1 MGTRRYIISDASKML
16 KVESHV
22 LRYWEEELEIKI
34 PRNEMGHRYYTE
46 ENIELL
52 RKIRD
57 LKEQGYGLRTIKMM
71 INGEIDINRSNPNTV
86 NIRNLFD
93 KPKSEK
99 NTFYKEDEEGCNNGV
114 NNKEIMDTKTKDNSG
129 DIEKYRG
136 LENKT
141 SLTESVSS
149 ESKMQQFQE
158 IMGNIVSRAL
168 EENTESIVTRAI
180 NKSTQNMSKEV
191 SDCVSEK
198 VLKGVDYII
207 RMQDEREEETSCA
220 LVIPNV
226 IRSETTITYLGIV
239 DLSSFAGTTIG
250 TLLSQGNAAVTTA
263 PHTLLW
269 PSLFLSL
276 LMISFNLFGN
286 GLRDAFNPT
295 TRGEDD

>member
-1 MGTRRYIISDASKML
+1 MEIIVNIIFLEGKMGTRRYIISDASKML

-99 NTFYKEDEEGCNNGV
+99 NTFYKEGCNNGV

-207 RMQDEREEETSCA
+207 RMQDEREEERYRK
-220 LVIPNV
+220 IDEV
-226 IRSETTITYLGIV
+226 IRKKQRKSRKERKMESRINKDEKVMNKKAERARKKAEKVRVKSEKNREKSKKLAFST
-239 DLSSFAGTTIG
+239 LSK
-250 TLLSQGNAAVTTA
+250 
-263 PHTLLW
+263 
-269 PSLFLSL
+269 
-276 LMISFNLFGN
+276 
-286 GLRDAFNPT
+286 
-295 TRGEDD
+295 

>member
-52 RKIRD
+52 QKIRD

-71 INGEIDINRSNPNTV
+71 INGEIDINRSNSNSV

-93 KPKSEK
+93 KPKSKK
-99 NTFYKEDEEGCNNGV
+99 NTFYKEDEEGCNNGLS
-114 NNKEIMDTKTKDNSG
+114 NKQIMETETKENSG
-129 DIEKYRG
+129 NIENRG
-136 LENKT
+136 VENKT
-141 SLTESVSS
+141 SLAECVSS

-168 EENTESIVTRAI
+168 EENTESIVTKAI

-207 RMQDEREEETSCA
+207 RMQDEREEERYRK
-220 LVIPNV
+220 IDEV
-226 IRSETTITYLGIV
+226 IRKKQRKSRKERKMESRINKDEKVMNKKAERARKKAEKERLKSEKNREKSKKLAFST
-239 DLSSFAGTTIG
+239 LSK
-250 TLLSQGNAAVTTA
+250 
-263 PHTLLW
+263 
-269 PSLFLSL
+269 
-276 LMISFNLFGN
+276 
-286 GLRDAFNPT
+286 
-295 TRGEDD
+295 

>member
-1 MGTRRYIISDASKML
+1 MEIIVNIIFLEGKMGTRRYIISDASKML

-207 RMQDEREEETSCA
+207 RMQDEREEERYRK
-220 LVIPNV
+220 IDEV
-226 IRSETTITYLGIV
+226 IRKKQRKSRKERKMESRFNKDEKVMNKKAERARKKAEKVRVKSEKNREKSKKLAFST
-239 DLSSFAGTTIG
+239 LSK
-250 TLLSQGNAAVTTA
+250 
-263 PHTLLW
+263 
-269 PSLFLSL
+269 
-276 LMISFNLFGN
+276 
-286 GLRDAFNPT
+286 
-295 TRGEDD
+295 

>member
-114 NNKEIMDTKTKDNSG
+114 NNKES
-129 DIEKYRG
+129 
-136 LENKT
+136 
-141 SLTESVSS
+141 
-149 ESKMQQFQE
+149 
-158 IMGNIVSRAL
+158 
-168 EENTESIVTRAI
+168 
-180 NKSTQNMSKEV
+180 
-191 SDCVSEK
+191 
-198 VLKGVDYII
+198 
-207 RMQDEREEETSCA
+207 
-220 LVIPNV
+220 
-226 IRSETTITYLGIV
+226 
-239 DLSSFAGTTIG
+239 IG
-250 TLLSQGNAAVTTA
+250 TAILGSEESRYY
-263 PHTLLW
+263 H
-269 PSLFLSL
+269 
-276 LMISFNLFGN
+276 
-286 GLRDAFNPT
+286 
-295 TRGEDD
+295 E

>member
-99 NTFYKEDEEGCNNGV
+99 NTFYKEDEEGV
-114 NNKEIMDTKTKDNSG
+114 
-129 DIEKYRG
+129 
-136 LENKT
+136 
-141 SLTESVSS
+141 
-149 ESKMQQFQE
+149 
-158 IMGNIVSRAL
+158 
-168 EENTESIVTRAI
+168 
-180 NKSTQNMSKEV
+180 
-191 SDCVSEK
+191 
-198 VLKGVDYII
+198 
-207 RMQDEREEETSCA
+207 
-220 LVIPNV
+220 
-226 IRSETTITYLGIV
+226 
-239 DLSSFAGTTIG
+239 
-250 TLLSQGNAAVTTA
+250 NAACGSHDTEYQGDWKKGIGDHLYIPGRIPESDPADPAGRANKPKKGGMICGKKKQKGNCGA
-263 PHTLLW
+263 PCTGDR
-269 PSLFLSL
+269 SL
-276 LMISFNLFGN
+276 LPRWSLCA
-286 GLRDAFNPT
+286 AF
-295 TRGEDD
+295 R

>member
-1 MGTRRYIISDASKML
+1 MEIIVNIIFLEGKMGTRRYIISDASKML

-129 DIEKYRG
+129 NIEKYRG

-141 SLTESVSS
+141 SLTESASS

-207 RMQDEREEETSCA
+207 RMQDEREEERYRK
-220 LVIPNV
+220 IDEV
-226 IRSETTITYLGIV
+226 IRKK
-239 DLSSFAGTTIG
+239 
-250 TLLSQGNAAVTTA
+250 Q
-263 PHTLLW
+263 
-269 PSLFLSL
+269 
-276 LMISFNLFGN
+276 
-286 GLRDAFNPT
+286 RR
-295 TRGEDD
+295 TRKERKMESRINKD

>member
-1 MGTRRYIISDASKML
+1 
-16 KVESHV
+16 
-22 LRYWEEELEIKI
+22 
-34 PRNEMGHRYYTE
+34 
-46 ENIELL
+46 
-52 RKIRD
+52 
-57 LKEQGYGLRTIKMM
+57 MM

-129 DIEKYRG
+129 DIEKYRR

-207 RMQDEREEETSCA
+207 RMQDEREEERYRK
-220 LVIPNV
+220 IDEV
-226 IRSETTITYLGIV
+226 IRKKQRKSRKERKMESRINKDEKVMNKKAERARKKAEKERVKSEKNREKSKKLAFST
-239 DLSSFAGTTIG
+239 LSK
-250 TLLSQGNAAVTTA
+250 
-263 PHTLLW
+263 
-269 PSLFLSL
+269 
-276 LMISFNLFGN
+276 
-286 GLRDAFNPT
+286 
-295 TRGEDD
+295 